1 MPQGN
6 MIGLEPKYEF
16 KCKQKYKYHVNQTDQ
31 NGGIFREEETKNAM
45 SLTITKK

>member
-16 KCKQKYKYHVNQTDQ
+16 KCK
-31 NGGIFREEETKNAM
+31 
-45 SLTITKK
+45 